1 VLVLFL
7 RIYWKWIAMAEDVFG
22 PNNCPIRE
30 RTADGVSVG
39 RCCFWLGDNKT
50 CPRHGDV
57 SKQVKEF
64 KKTGSLQ
71 EEPT

>member
-1 VLVLFL
+1 
-7 RIYWKWIAMAEDVFG
+7 MMSEDPIG

-39 RCCFWLGDNKT
+39 RCWFWLGDNET

-57 SKQVKEF
+57 SKELEEF
-64 KKTGSLQ
+64 KKTSKLQ
-71 EEPT
+71 EERP